1 MYPENLKYTE
11 SHQWIRVE
19 EGVGTVGITHY
30 GQEKMGNIVY
40 VELPEKG
47 REVKKGESFST
58 LELVKAVFG
67 VPSPVS
73 GKITEVNKSLEDDP
87 SLINKDPYNRG
98 WLVKIKISDH
108 SELDLLLTSGD
119 YENVVKEEID

>member
-47 REVKKGESFST
+47 REVKKGESFSI
-58 LELVKAVFG
+58 LESVKAVFD

>member
-1 MYPENLKYTE
+1 MYPEILKYTE

-58 LELVKAVFG
+58 LESVKAVFG

-73 GKITEVNKSLEDDP
+73 GRITEVNKSLEDDP

>member
-1 MYPENLKYTE
+1 
-11 SHQWIRVE
+11 
-19 EGVGTVGITHY
+19 VGTVGITHY

-58 LELVKAVFG
+58 LESVKAVFG

-73 GKITEVNKSLEDDP
+73 GRITEVNKSLEDDP

>member
-58 LELVKAVFG
+58 LESVKAVFG

>member
-47 REVKKGESFST
+47 REVKKGESFFH
-58 LELVKAVFG
+58 L
-67 VPSPVS
+67 
-73 GKITEVNKSLEDDP
+73 
-87 SLINKDPYNRG
+87 R
-98 WLVKIKISDH
+98 IS
-108 SELDLLLTSGD
+108 
-119 YENVVKEEID
+119 

>member
-58 LELVKAVFG
+58 LESVKAVFG

-73 GKITEVNKSLEDDP
+73 GRITEVNKSLEDDP

>member
-58 LELVKAVFG
+58 LESVKAVFD

-98 WLVKIKISDH
+98 WLVKIKISDP

>member
-58 LELVKAVFG
+58 LESVKAVFD

>member
-58 LELVKAVFG
+58 LELVKAVFD